1 MSNKTLKRIKNDI
14 KILKDSNLHENGIYV
29 SFDEDNLLKAKALII
44 GPYIKDSP
52 YQGGFYFFDILFP
65 NNYPLSPPKVKF
77 MTLNNSVRFNP
88 NLYKCGKVC
97 VSILNTW
104 SGPGWTSSQNLMSVL
119 LSLQSLLHEH
129 PIQNEPGWEN
139 EMGIKSKSYNN
150 ILAYY
155 NIKVAV
161 IQMLENIPYG
171 FDEFT
176 DIIVNYLKD
185 NKEKYETFIKQY
197 YKLDG
202 SEIKSG
208 IYSLYIRNYNI
219 KELHKKLLTFLEEK

>member
-1 MSNKTLKRIKNDI
+1 MSNKALKRIKNDI
-14 KILKDSNLHENGIYV
+14 KIITSSSLHDEGIYV
-29 SFDEDNLLKAKALII
+29 SFDDENLFHARALVI

-52 YQGGFYFFDILFP
+52 YQGGFYFFDINFP
-65 NNYPLSPPKVKF
+65 NNYPLNPPIVNF

-97 VSILNTW
+97 LSILNTW

-139 EMGIKSKSYNN
+139 ETGIKSKYYNN

-155 NIKVAV
+155 NIKVAI
-161 IQMLENIPYG
+161 IQMVENIPNG
-171 FDEFT
+171 FEEFK
-176 DIIVNYLKD
+176 DIIINYLKENID
-185 NKEKYETFIKQY
+185 KYKTFIKNY

-202 SEIKSG
+202 TEVRSG
-208 IYSLYIRNYNI
+208 IYSMYIINYDI
-219 KELHKKLLTFLEEK
+219 KEVEKKMLSLIK